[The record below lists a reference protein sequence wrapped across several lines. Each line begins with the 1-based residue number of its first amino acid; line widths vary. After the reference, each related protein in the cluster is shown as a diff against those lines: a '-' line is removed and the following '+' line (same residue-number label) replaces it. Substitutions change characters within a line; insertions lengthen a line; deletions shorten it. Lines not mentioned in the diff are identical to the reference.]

1 MVGAMTVLSRITGL
15 ARDIVFAQILGSGLF
30 ADAFFVAFRIP
41 NFFRRIFA
49 EGAFSAAF
57 VPVYSE
63 FEARGVESETKA
75 FLDLVLGRL
84 CLILFIVTIFGVIG
98 AKFLV
103 IGLAPG
109 YQAEPEKFQAT
120 VDALRFTFPYL
131 FFISLV
137 SMAGGILNTRGRFA
151 VPAATPILLNICLM
165 GAIVLLSQK
174 FDTPTV
180 ALAVGVLIA
189 GVIQFGFQL
198 PFLQLERRL
207 PIPKL
212 RPSNREVES
221 DLEGT
226 NKVFRLM
233 LPALFGVSVAQ
244 FNLLIN
250 TVLASFLVT
259 GSVSWLY
266 YSDRLMEFPL
276 GVFGIALATVI
287 LPTLSIQHS
296 NKAAD
301 DFSGTLDWAL
311 RLAWLLSAPA
321 SVALIVLA
329 EPLMISFFQY
339 GEFSSFDANMAGR
352 SLAAFASGLFAFVSV
367 KVLAPAFFARQDI
380 KTPVKAGAIAV
391 VVNILFSLLLIRPLA
406 HVGLAV
412 ATSIAGFVNAGL
424 LYWWLRVDRIY
435 KPANGWLS
443 YFLRVTFAAALMGLV
458 IALFANDPRSWL
470 EASATSRVT
479 LLVKE
484 VLVGSSVYFLTLYAM
499 GIRLGAVLRNKK
511 ND

>member
-1 MVGAMTVLSRITGL
+1 
-15 ARDIVFAQILGSGLF
+15 
-30 ADAFFVAFRIP
+30 
-41 NFFRRIFA
+41 
-49 EGAFSAAF
+49 
-57 VPVYSE
+57 
-63 FEARGVESETKA
+63 
-75 FLDLVLGRL
+75 
-84 CLILFIVTIFGVIG
+84 
-98 AKFLV
+98 
-103 IGLAPG
+103 
-109 YQAEPEKFQAT
+109 
-120 VDALRFTFPYL
+120 
-131 FFISLV
+131 
-137 SMAGGILNTRGRFA
+137 
-151 VPAATPILLNICLM
+151 
-165 GAIVLLSQK
+165 
-174 FDTPTV
+174 
-180 ALAVGVLIA
+180 
-189 GVIQFGFQL
+189 
-198 PFLQLERRL
+198 
-207 PIPKL
+207 
-212 RPSNREVES
+212 
-221 DLEGT
+221 
-226 NKVFRLM
+226 
-233 LPALFGVSVAQ
+233 
-244 FNLLIN
+244 
-250 TVLASFLVT
+250 
-259 GSVSWLY
+259 
-266 YSDRLMEFPL
+266 
-276 GVFGIALATVI
+276 
-287 LPTLSIQHS
+287 
-296 NKAAD
+296 
-301 DFSGTLDWAL
+301 
-311 RLAWLLSAPA
+311 
-321 SVALIVLA
+321 
-329 EPLMISFFQY
+329 MISFFQY